1 MGKKVYALY
10 KGDSFITLGTYNEIS
25 KETGISSRSLYDIK
39 SNRNHRQKIG
49 IKTAERN
56 GFVLIEVEDVENE
69 EVEEAKE

>member
-25 KETGISSRSLYDIK
+25 KETGISLRSLYDIK

-49 IKTAERN
+49 I
-56 GFVLIEVEDVENE
+56 
-69 EVEEAKE
+69 